1 MAVSYAIEKKNANL
15 VGDLLEIGFPM
26 YGASKYGDS
35 ALGEIFSID
44 SDITTCKRLLNIFV
58 RVNNFD
64 VFREA
69 EYVENKKLYYNNSVM
84 EELFEAIAKITL
96 SQEMKGHL
104 AEIIDAICKCTSANL
119 SFDMD

>member
-1 MAVSYAIEKKNANL
+1 
-15 VGDLLEIGFPM
+15 M

-44 SDITTCKRLLNIFV
+44 SDIITCKRLLNIFV

-69 EYVENKKLYYNNSVM
+69 EFVENKKLYYNNSVM

-96 SQEMKGHL
+96 SQEKKEHL
-104 AEIIDAICKCTSANL
+104 AEIIDGICKCTSANL
-119 SFDMD
+119 SFDME

>member
-1 MAVSYAIEKKNANL
+1 MAVSYALVKKNANL
-15 VGDLLEIGFPM
+15 VNDLLEIGFPM

-35 ALGEIFSID
+35 VLGEIFSID
-44 SDITTCKRLLNIFV
+44 SDITTCKRLLDIFV
-58 RVNNFD
+58 KRNNFD

-69 EYVENKKLYYNNSVM
+69 EYVENKKLFYNNSVM
-84 EELFEAIAKITL
+84 EELFEAIAKLIL
-96 SQEMKGHL
+96 SQEKKEHL